1 MCVVKYMEN
10 EEFEWH
16 DIDDIDING
25 LEIPKETDL
34 EKGTPIMLVDTR
46 NPVWEDI

>member
-1 MCVVKYMEN
+1 MKNLSGILY
-10 EEFEWH
+10 